1 MNVSRLKDLPTKWR
15 TIQKGEGQVFE
26 EEYIA
31 LKLPKCESSNGYS
44 NAQIDDYPNLK
55 RKDFVNEAPLKFKIK
70 ARLKCEGEPKGTFGF
85 GFWNDP
91 FLMTEPRV
99 PSLPKAIWFF
109 GSSSESSMNLAV
121 DIPGHGWKM
130 GCIDAWSWKFLML
143 IPTVPLSIPLMWIPF
158 FRRKLWPIA
167 QKFMK
172 CHEALVPVSIKD
184 WHEYEIDWQTD
195 LVTFYIDGSKRFETP
210 APKGKLGLVIW
221 IDNQY
226 MKIDP
231 RAKMKCGTIKIDE
244 EQCLEI
250 ESFEFIKHG

>member
-1 MNVSRLKDLPTKWR
+1 MNISRLMDVPKNWR

-26 EEYIA
+26 EAKIT
-31 LKLPKCESSNGYS
+31 LKLPKDEIGKSYS

-55 RKDFVNEAPLKFKIK
+55 RRDFLNEAPLKFKIK
-70 ARLKCEGEPKGTFGF
+70 ARLKCEEEPKGTFGF

-91 FLMTEPRV
+91 FLMTEPRM

-109 GSSSESSMNLAV
+109 GSSSESSMDLA
-121 DIPGHGWKM
+121 IGLPGHGWKM
-130 GCIDAWSWKFLML
+130 GCIDAWSWKFLLL
-143 IPTVPLSIPLMWIPF
+143 IPTIPFSVPLMWIPF
-158 FRRKLWPIA
+158 IRRKLWPIA

-172 CHEALVPVSIKD
+172 CSEALVPVSVKD
-184 WHEYEIDWQTD
+184 WHEYEIDWQTN
-195 LVTFYIDGSKRFETP
+195 LVTFYIDNQKQFEAP

-231 RAKMKCGTIKIDE
+231 RAKMSCGNLHLKH
-244 EQCLEI
+244 EQSLEI
-250 ESFEFIKHG
+250 ESFELINHG